1 MLSFWKQGTK
11 RACRGNQGSKP
22 LFPDRR
28 ATRAPICRQS
38 VTKSP
43 TGRRL
48 PCMRRRAAQTPAC
61 HPSRSIGLGGGSTPG
76 GLATWAGKEGKGNR
90 HHHLRPNILQG
101 QSALTLQGAE
111 TQWDGPWMQ
120 CGCEEPPP
128 PRKSSRRCNS
138 AGVPKPGKVLC
149 VAQPDLARLMCFA
162 QGEEVLLV
170 VLRWGEAERTCS
182 KHGNGG
188 RQSACRMP
196 GSGGDLLAPPSVS
209 CLGGRKRPMIRASKT
224 RLNNDRTAPLV
235 APPPFRTP
243 RVASR

>member
-61 HPSRSIGLGGGSTPG
+61 HPSRSIGLGGGRRRGGWQLGPERKGRETDTTTYDPTSCRASQHSHYRAPEPNGTGPG
-76 GLATWAGKEGKGNR
+76 C
-90 HHHLRPNILQG
+90 
-101 QSALTLQGAE
+101 SADARNH
-111 TQWDGPWMQ
+111 
-120 CGCEEPPP
+120 PP

-235 APPPFRTP
+235 TPPPFRTP